1 MELLRTVSDTFWS
14 TRVWL
19 PPNVTWEDIR
29 PGVRPDVEY
38 ADYRHLVWPLPL
50 AAIIFVIRIFVE
62 RYWIAPIGKAIGIKS
77 TGPKPPIPNKLLET
91 TYSANSR
98 LNHKMIVKLTKQTE
112 LSERQ
117 IERWWRRR
125 RAQDKPTT
133 LIKFCEN
140 SWRCIY
146 YTYSFIF
153 GCIVMWDKPW
163 LWDLKQCWYGYPHQ
177 SVTNDIWWY
186 YMISMAFYW
195 SLTASQFVDVKRK
208 DFWQMFTHHMITILL
223 MALSWVC
230 NLHRVGSLVL
240 LVHDCADIFLEA
252 AKITKYAQYQ
262 KVCDTIFAV
271 FTVVWIVTRLVLYPR
286 IIYSTSVEAPS
297 ILPMFPA
304 YYIFNT
310 LLILLLVL
318 HIGWTYLIIQIAI
331 KAIKSGQMEGDVRSS
346 SSDELSDSSENARP
360 IVASNGGTPKKQP
373 AATTQSPSK
382 KASNQ
387 SSPKKK

>member
-1 MELLRTVSDTFWS
+1 MTV
-14 TRVWL
+14 R
-19 PPNVTWEDIR
+19 
-29 PGVRPDVEY
+29 
-38 ADYRHLVWPLPL
+38 
-50 AAIIFVIRIFVE
+50 
-62 RYWIAPIGKAIGIKS
+62 
-77 TGPKPPIPNKLLET
+77 
-91 TYSANSR
+91 
-98 LNHKMIVKLTKQTE
+98 LTKQLDMT
-112 LSERQ
+112 ERQ
-117 IERWWRRR
+117 IEYWWRRR

-133 LIKFCEN
+133 LVKFCET

-163 LWDLKQCWYGYPHQ
+163 LWDIKQCWYGYPHQ

-195 SLTASQFVDVKRK
+195 SLTASQFYDVKRK
-208 DFWQMFTHHMITILL
+208 DFWQMFAHHMITILL

-240 LVHDCADIFLEA
+240 LVHDCADIFLES
-252 AKITKYAQYQ
+252 AKLTKYAQYQ
-262 KVCDTIFAV
+262 KVCDTIFAI
-271 FTVVWIVTRLVLYPR
+271 FTVVWIVTRLILYPR
-286 IIYSTSVEAPS
+286 VIYSSSVEAPQ

-318 HIGWTYLIIQIAI
+318 HICWTYLIVQIAV

-346 SSDELSDSSENARP
+346 SSDEISDSSENSRTTALT
-360 IVASNGGTPKKQP
+360 NGGTPKKQP
-373 AATTQSPSK
+373 ALTTTATGKNGTTARVS
-382 KASNQ
+382 A
-387 SSPKKK
+387 SPKKK

>member
-1 MELLRTVSDTFWS
+1 MLKTIKGGLFLRCFLLAFLGS
-14 TRVWL
+14 L
-19 PPNVTWEDIR
+19 
-29 PGVRPDVEY
+29 
-38 ADYRHLVWPLPL
+38 
-50 AAIIFVIRIFVE
+50 
-62 RYWIAPIGKAIGIKS
+62 
-77 TGPKPPIPNKLLET
+77 KLKQKLT
-91 TYSANSR
+91 QFYSQFQ
-98 LNHKMIVKLTKQTE
+98 IVKLTKQTE

-133 LIKFCEN
+133 LVKFCEN

-240 LVHDCADIFLEA
+240 LVHDCADIFLE
-252 AKITKYAQYQ
+252 
-262 KVCDTIFAV
+262 V
-271 FTVVWIVTRLVLYPR
+271 FL
-286 IIYSTSVEAPS
+286 SAS
-297 ILPMFPA
+297 FH
-304 YYIFNT
+304 
-310 LLILLLVL
+310 L
-318 HIGWTYLIIQIAI
+318 HTETNQ
-331 KAIKSGQMEGDVRSS
+331 
-346 SSDELSDSSENARP
+346 
-360 IVASNGGTPKKQP
+360 TPLHP
-373 AATTQSPSK
+373 F
-382 KASNQ
+382 
-387 SSPKKK
+387 

>member
-1 MELLRTVSDTFWS
+1 M
-14 TRVWL
+14 
-19 PPNVTWEDIR
+19 
-29 PGVRPDVEY
+29 RPDVNY
-38 ADYRHLVWPLPL
+38 ADYRHLVYPLPL

-62 RYWIAPIGKAIGIKS
+62 RYWIGPIGKAIGIKS
-77 TGPKPPIPNKLLET
+77 TGPKPPIPNKELESA
-91 TYSANSR
+91 YNANSR
-98 LNHKMIVKLTKQTE
+98 LNHKTLVKLTKQTD

-133 LIKFCEN
+133 LVKFCEN

-163 LWDLKQCWYGYPHQ
+163 LWDIKQCWYGYPHQ

-208 DFWQMFTHHMITILL
+208 DFWQMFVHHMITIVLI
-223 MALSWVC
+223 ALSWVC

-271 FTVVWIVTRLVLYPR
+271 FTVVWIITRLVLYPR

-318 HIGWTYLIIQIAI
+318 HVCWTYLIIQIAV

-360 IVASNGGTPKKQP
+360 VVANGTPKKQHRP
-373 AATTQSPSK
+373 SPSK
-382 KASNQ
+382 AAGSNP
-387 SSPKKK
+387 SSPKK